1 MHRLRDLSRRQALV
15 GAAMVALVLVPFAA
29 SAVRAAHVGWIPSG
43 DDALIGLRAHDVFT
57 SQRPLVGQPSTS
69 HLYGPE
75 AGTAH
80 PGPIEFYWLAVPLRV
95 LGPDVGMILGA
106 LAFNLASVLVAA
118 WVVLRRAGPVVAGWA
133 MVLLAGVLWSE
144 GTAVLSDP
152 ISSNAGGLALLALA
166 AITWALAD
174 GDIRLLP
181 LGAVFASW
189 VAQQHLAIV
198 VPAAGLVAFA
208 VGALVVRT
216 VVRVRR
222 GGPRPRS
229 WPWVVGAIGAVLVLW
244 SPVLWQQFTGA
255 DGNLTAIV
263 HYARTS
269 DTVPLGWFPAMRQGI
284 RAVGFPPLLARS
296 DLAGDTFFNG
306 PLSIVE
312 VATALA
318 SYAALVAIVVVAWAR
333 RRTLSV
339 LAATALVLAAAGAYN
354 GSKVPDSVEAFR
366 VNFYRWAFVV
376 AWLAWLAIGWAGAL
390 AVRSL
395 AARRG
400 SRVPA
405 VVPRLAPALA
415 IVLMAIPAIGAVAT
429 AGTDDERRDQ
439 DGFAAMREMAD
450 AAVAEAD
457 RTGADRVTLVL
468 RGRSAVLAAGSALTL
483 QLEDAGHR
491 TTVPEQ
497 RIAGWGRHRVLEPG
511 DDPGDLVLVLVSGRG
526 DVPDGP
532 GRTIARVDMNEDL
545 RPLVAPL
552 AKVARSQPP
561 VVGERAEALLAE
573 RYPPEQRDYV
583 RGVMGAIQTE
593 PEAVL
598 TDQEFL
604 GLLADGYYAS
614 PRFDPE
620 QVARLQAALPARIVN
635 EDDVFEL
642 RVLTR
647 AQLAEVAPD
656 WAGG

>member
-1 MHRLRDLSRRQALV
+1 
-15 GAAMVALVLVPFAA
+15 
-29 SAVRAAHVGWIPSG
+29 
-43 DDALIGLRAHDVFT
+43 
-57 SQRPLVGQPSTS
+57 
-69 HLYGPE
+69 
-75 AGTAH
+75 
-80 PGPIEFYWLAVPLRV
+80 
-95 LGPDVGMILGA
+95 
-106 LAFNLASVLVAA
+106 
-118 WVVLRRAGPVVAGWA
+118 
-133 MVLLAGVLWSE
+133 
-144 GTAVLSDP
+144 
-152 ISSNAGGLALLALA
+152 
-166 AITWALAD
+166 
-174 GDIRLLP
+174 
-181 LGAVFASW
+181 
-189 VAQQHLAIV
+189 
-198 VPAAGLVAFA
+198 
-208 VGALVVRT
+208 
-216 VVRVRR
+216 
-222 GGPRPRS
+222 
-229 WPWVVGAIGAVLVLW
+229 
-244 SPVLWQQFTGA
+244 
-255 DGNLTAIV
+255 
-263 HYARTS
+263 
-269 DTVPLGWFPAMRQGI
+269 
-284 RAVGFPPLLARS
+284 
-296 DLAGDTFFNG
+296 
-306 PLSIVE
+306 
-312 VATALA
+312 
-318 SYAALVAIVVVAWAR
+318 
-333 RRTLSV
+333 
-339 LAATALVLAAAGAYN
+339 
-354 GSKVPDSVEAFR
+354 
-366 VNFYRWAFVV
+366 
-376 AWLAWLAIGWAGAL
+376 
-390 AVRSL
+390 
-395 AARRG
+395 
-400 SRVPA
+400 
-405 VVPRLAPALA
+405 
-415 IVLMAIPAIGAVAT
+415 
-429 AGTDDERRDQ
+429 
-439 DGFAAMREMAD
+439 MAD

-583 RGVMGAIQTE
+583 RGVMGAIQSE